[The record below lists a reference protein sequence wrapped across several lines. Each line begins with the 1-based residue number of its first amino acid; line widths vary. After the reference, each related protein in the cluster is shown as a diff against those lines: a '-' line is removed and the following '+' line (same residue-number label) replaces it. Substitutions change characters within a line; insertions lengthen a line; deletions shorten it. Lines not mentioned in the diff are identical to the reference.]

1 MTVAFVVLVVA
12 GLAALLAATW
22 LLVAGER
29 RRAAASL
36 LIGGV
41 VALLLAGGV
50 VFAGHQ
56 RYEACMD
63 DKLPDTGPDGLPA
76 LYLDEVWDQRESACD
91 KRKVFAGSF
100 GY

>member
-1 MTVAFVVLVVA
+1 MTVAFVVLVVL
-12 GLAALLAATW
+12 GLAVLLAAIW

-29 RRAAASL
+29 RRLAASL
-36 LIGGV
+36 LVGGLA
-41 VALLLAGGV
+41 ALLLAGVV

-63 DKLPDTGPDGLPA
+63 DKLPATAPDGLPA
-76 LYLDEVWDQRESACD
+76 LYPSEKWDATESACAE
-91 KRKVFAGSF
+91 RKVFAGSL